1 MRYLEQCWNL
11 PPNVIWITFNAFW
24 PSLPIN
30 GLAHAYVRGWG
41 CQVRIRPSKGPKNLC
56 LGGGWVWVCVC
67 GWGRGG
73 VGRAELSGGVKNEMM
88 EKKKKTLAKN
98 FSSSKSISPS
108 NIIVKSTKI
117 EWLRSFISK
126 IKEKKLAISFSF
138 CWGDKTKKE

>member
-1 MRYLEQCWNL
+1 M
-11 PPNVIWITFNAFW
+11 
-24 PSLPIN
+24 
-30 GLAHAYVRGWG
+30 
-41 CQVRIRPSKGPKNLC
+41 
-56 LGGGWVWVCVC
+56 CVC

-88 EKKKKTLAKN
+88 GKKKKTLAKN

-126 IKEKKLAISFSF
+126 IKEKELAISFSF
-138 CWGDKTKKE
+138 LLGG